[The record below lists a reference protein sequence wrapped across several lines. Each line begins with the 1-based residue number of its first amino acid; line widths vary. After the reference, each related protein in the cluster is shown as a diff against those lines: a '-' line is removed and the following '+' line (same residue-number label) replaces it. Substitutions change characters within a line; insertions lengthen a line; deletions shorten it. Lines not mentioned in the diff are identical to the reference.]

1 VEYKVDEY
9 MAQASRTAHRGGRVL
24 GGPGGARQRRAEAAG
39 RCVKAIGR
47 RVAEAAKLQCWRW
60 QQFKNEVF
68 RVPRCWAHGEVL
80 GAGYETVSTDEYTT
94 LRSSV
99 TDTFLGF
106 GTEDYI
112 SVILLGTEEYKKTK
126 EGTLFSCSV
135 RCPFTKKLLDANWCV
150 GANMTQTR
158 ERNKTPQESIESTI
172 CNGDYNSYMLVHME
186 GKEWMTFYNEDPSV
200 EHCKLIF
207 KKEFSLVIHRAKE
220 KLVPDMKSWME
231 NLN

>member
-1 VEYKVDEY
+1 
-9 MAQASRTAHRGGRVL
+9 
-24 GGPGGARQRRAEAAG
+24 
-39 RCVKAIGR
+39 
-47 RVAEAAKLQCWRW
+47 
-60 QQFKNEVF
+60 VF

-158 ERNKTPQESIESTI
+158 ERETKHLKRALRVPFAMEIIIAI
-172 CNGDYNSYMLVHME
+172 CWCIWKERNG
-186 GKEWMTFYNEDPSV
+186 
-200 EHCKLIF
+200 
-207 KKEFSLVIHRAKE
+207 
-220 KLVPDMKSWME
+220 
-231 NLN
+231 